1 MPELDGSKPV
11 AACRFLSRR
20 RQIGGRCV
28 DGDCAL
34 DPALE
39 QLEAQ
44 RTDARPDI
52 EQRALNRTGVAEQI
66 AKQPSRW
73 CRSFFAVFLQ
83 LAFGDLLVEVCAG
96 HVAVGRT
103 ACAHAITL
111 RSTAACARRHS
122 RRRLRISWPRAPWTF
137 LENNRTVP
145 SRRHHRSPDVRAA
158 QQALPPAERRRFNR
172 SISRY
177 CGGSTRTARWPQLCR
192 RTGTAR
198 PA

>member
-1 MPELDGSKPV
+1 MPELDCSKPV

-20 RQIGGRCV
+20 REICGRCV
-28 DGDCAL
+28 DGDREL

-44 RTDARPDI
+44 STHARPDI

-66 AKQPSRW
+66 AKQPSRRS
-73 CRSFFAVFLQ
+73 RSFFAVVLQ
-83 LAFGDLLVEVCAG
+83 VALGDLLVEVCAG

-103 ACAHAITL
+103 ACAHEITL
-111 RSTAACARRHS
+111 RSIAACARRHS
-122 RRRLRISWPRAPWTF
+122 RRPLRISWPRAPWTF

-145 SRRHHRSPDVRAA
+145 SRRHRRSPDVREA

-172 SISRY
+172 STSRY
-177 CGGSTRTARWPQLCR
+177 CGGSTRTTRSRQLCR